1 MKLIILITSLIFLTN
16 CSSNSVVKLGKK
28 CTKIASDNTYE
39 KSFIWIVDKKN
50 IGDFNTKIN
59 KENCKINGEK
69 S

>member
-28 CTKIASDNTYE
+28 CTKVATDNSYE
-39 KSFIWIVDKKN
+39 KSFIWIVDRKN
-50 IGDFNTKIN
+50 IEDFSTKIN
-59 KENCKINGEK
+59 KENCKVNGEK

>member
-28 CTKIASDNTYE
+28 CTKIATDNTYE

-50 IGDFNTKIN
+50 IKNFSSKIN

>member
-1 MKLIILITSLIFLTN
+1 MKQLILIISLIFLTN

-28 CTKIASDNTYE
+28 CTKITADNTYE

-50 IGDFNTKIN
+50 IEDFGAKIN
-59 KENCKINGEK
+59 SENCKINGEK

>member
-28 CTKIASDNTYE
+28 CTKIATDNTYE

-50 IGDFNTKIN
+50 IETFGAKIN

>member
-50 IGDFNTKIN
+50 IKNFSSKIN